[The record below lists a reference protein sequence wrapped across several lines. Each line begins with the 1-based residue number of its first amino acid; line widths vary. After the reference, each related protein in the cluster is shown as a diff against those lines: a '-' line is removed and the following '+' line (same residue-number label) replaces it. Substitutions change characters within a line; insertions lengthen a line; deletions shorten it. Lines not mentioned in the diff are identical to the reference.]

1 VPRVLLASF
10 VGGLSA
16 LGCSW
21 TRFGDVVDDPPVVM
35 LERPD
40 TMTTGFGV
48 TLTAAEKDGR
58 SLLLVGGEP
67 GTSAVALFALG
78 TSAAPGTKAL
88 DTHFCNGASGQCFLG
103 AQVAYLAQTQQP
115 EGHSSPDASS
125 CVALGLG
132 KSNLD
137 GPGVFFECEDRASF
151 TRKVLPQYEEDVD
164 FALRTDQ
171 NETVVLAGDGA
182 PDPAILVGAPSALTL
197 GRAWYY
203 PPDAVEPVELAPAGK
218 SGAGYGSKV
227 LALAIGENSW
237 LFAVAAP
244 GAGELHLFRATGDE
258 AHYVGCLGGS
268 PGFGRTLAS
277 GFVRPGS
284 KASGD
289 LPELLVSDDDTV
301 YVFEAAPL
309 AALPDATD
317 VSCSLAALPPM
328 TLRNSFG
335 CGSTKDT
342 SDCSTSSFGV
352 ALAVGDVDG
361 DGDGE
366 VLVGA
371 PQMTVHGTHG
381 VGAVL
386 VYDAEQPGDGTL
398 SDTRF
403 VTQGTNGD
411 SIGGSL
417 AAASIGGRDVI
428 VAGGPRN
435 GKVAL
440 FYCSAL
446 VPPALRD
453 ARCEAP

>member
-1 VPRVLLASF
+1 MARGLLWSCSCGVL
-10 VGGLSA
+10 A

-21 TRFGDVVDDPPVVM
+21 SRFGEVTDNPPVVM
-35 LERPD
+35 LDRPS

-48 TLTAAEKDGR
+48 TLTAALEDGR

-67 GTSAVALFALG
+67 GTSAVALYAVG
-78 TSAAPGTKAL
+78 TSEAPGTTAL

-103 AQVAYLAQTQQP
+103 TEVAYLAKTQQP

-137 GPGVFFECEDRASF
+137 GPGVFFECQDKSSF
-151 TRKVLPQYEEDVD
+151 SRKVLPKYEEDVD

-171 NETVVLAGDGA
+171 NETVVIAGDGA
-182 PDPAILVGAPSALTL
+182 PDPAIVVGAPAALTL
-197 GRAWYY
+197 GKAWYY

-218 SGAGYGSKV
+218 SAPGYGSKV
-227 LALAIGENSW
+227 AAIATGENSW

-244 GAGELHLFRATGDE
+244 GAGELHLFRATGTE

-268 PGFGRTLAS
+268 QGFGRTLAT
-277 GFVRPGS
+277 GFVRAGS

-309 AALPDATD
+309 AALPDATGI
-317 VSCSLAALPPM
+317 SCSLAALPPM

-342 SDCSTSSFGV
+342 SDCSTSGFGV
-352 ALAVGDVDG
+352 ALAVGDIDG

-386 VYDAEQPGDGTL
+386 VYDADEPGDGTL

-403 VTQGTNGD
+403 ITHGTNGD

-417 AAASIGGRDVI
+417 AAAPIGGRDVI
-428 VAGGPRN
+428 VGGGPRN

-440 FYCSAL
+440 FFCSSL
-446 VPPALRD
+446 VPPALGG
-453 ARCEAP
+453 ARCE